1 MSSFLG
7 SIFPGDKE
15 LGKKDDDYRLG
26 RNQGLPR
33 AWSARKQVSGLR
45 RRRIVYLV
53 LVLLAILIFIKNI
66 PTDLGPN
73 NARRDVRVPYPDK
86 SLPQSPNQEPPTD
99 KPPHLPWASEAEEH
113 YYDGPVKF
121 YKLAASLHAVA
132 TLVGRGGKN
141 KNILF
146 AASNL
151 KSASAIMPMA
161 CEMAAQKRNDV
172 HFAFMGRHELE
183 IHEIREVNGINEDD
197 CPVNW
202 HDGRP
207 DYARWSSDLRMEI
220 SVRAGL
226 GHIDK
231 FVMPQALIVD
241 YEGRE
246 DAFFVKSARSK
257 ALDLGKSLIQLPRD
271 AAANMMW
278 VTRLDSGSLA
288 GMLHPIS

>member
-15 LGKKDDDYRLG
+15 LGKKDDDHRPG
-26 RNQGLPR
+26 RSPALPR
-33 AWSARKQVSGLR
+33 AWSARKQVSGVR
-45 RRRIVYLV
+45 RRRIIYLV
-53 LVLLAILIFIKNI
+53 LGLLAIVLFIKNI

-73 NARRDVRVPYPDK
+73 SARRDVRVPYPDR

-99 KPPHLPWASEAEEH
+99 KPPRRSQPSEAEDH
-113 YYDGPVKF
+113 YYAGPVKF

-132 TLVGRGGKN
+132 PLAGRGGKN

-146 AASNL
+146 ASSSL

-172 HFAFMGRHELE
+172 HFAFMGREALE

-202 HDGRP
+202 HDSRP
-207 DYARWSSDLRMEI
+207 DYSRWSSDLRMEA

-231 FVMPQALIVD
+231 FVMPQALIID
-241 YEGRE
+241 HEGRE
-246 DAFFVKSARSK
+246 DTFFINSVRMK
-257 ALDLGKSLIQLPRD
+257 ALDMGKSLIELPRD
-271 AAANMMW
+271 AAVNMMW
-278 VTRLDSGSLA
+278 ITHLDSGSLA
-288 GMLHPIS
+288 GIWYLYA